1 MKLYVFLSALL
12 AGSVSEAAVIGWNFA
27 DDDAVFDTGT
37 PVNFTISPFSIGN
50 TFGTVADQVNAT
62 SPSTGTGTYP
72 GASGTGNIGN
82 AVNVGALN
90 TATSAYYSVTFT
102 PASGFSIQLSDLDF
116 GTRST
121 NTGPQGFALRSSV
134 DAFATDILTGT
145 IANSS
150 AWSFKD
156 NTFGIFTGPLGVAVE
171 FRLYTFAG
179 TGSPTMN
186 TINSRL
192 DDISFSV
199 DAVPE
204 PSAVL
209 ALLGGAGIIG
219 LLRRR
224 TPTV

>member
-12 AGSVSEAAVIGWNFA
+12 AGSVSEAAVIGWNFT

-50 TFGTVADQVNAT
+50 TFGTVADPVNPT
-62 SPSTGTGTYP
+62 SASTGYT

-82 AVNVGALN
+82 AVNIGALN
-90 TATSAYYSVTFT
+90 AATSAFYSVTIT
-102 PASGFSIQLSDLDF
+102 PTSGFSIQLSDLDF

-121 NTGPQGFALRSSV
+121 ATGPQGFALRSSADGFV
-134 DAFATDILTGT
+134 TDILTGT
-145 IANSS
+145 IANNST
-150 AWSFKD
+150 WSLKD
-156 NTFGIFTGPLGVAVE
+156 NTFGTFTGPLGVAVE
-171 FRLYTFAG
+171 FRLYAFGG
-179 TGSPTMN
+179 TGSPTSG

-209 ALLGGAGIIG
+209 ALLGGAGVIS

-224 TPTV
+224 TSSV